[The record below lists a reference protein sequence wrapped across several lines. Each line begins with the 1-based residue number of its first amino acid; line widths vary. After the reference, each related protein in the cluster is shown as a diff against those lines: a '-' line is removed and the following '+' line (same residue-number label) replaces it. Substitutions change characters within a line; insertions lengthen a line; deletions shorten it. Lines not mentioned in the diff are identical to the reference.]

1 MHQFDFKR
9 KSSDSLRCWTK
20 KSMSNEDILFPVL
33 LFIGLLASGG
43 SKGSHSKHK
52 NRMSSALTVPRR
64 CEQRSCVMQTW
75 EMSRKY
81 LDFLNQFQKDVSFSY
96 QFACTGL
103 RYNQEI
109 DLRSILEHMPVNMD
123 LEPFKKGRKL
133 HLNCT
138 SKT

>member
-1 MHQFDFKR
+1 LDWMILEAFSRLGDSMILIQADLKQTFKKIKGEKKMKKKKEEGKNKGKMHQFDFKR

-64 CEQRSCVMQTW
+64 CE
-75 EMSRKY
+75 
-81 LDFLNQFQKDVSFSY
+81 
-96 QFACTGL
+96 
-103 RYNQEI
+103 
-109 DLRSILEHMPVNMD
+109 
-123 LEPFKKGRKL
+123 
-133 HLNCT
+133 
-138 SKT
+138 